1 MVQSCRSSFLC
12 PDCHVIS
19 YCSRECLAE
28 DRSDHRL
35 ECHVMEELEDL
46 PDITRMMARLLLKVE
61 EGGEEQSE
69 PLPFSMGDRTF
80 ASLLSH
86 EDKIDEEDKCAAQIF
101 DSLSQIIPA
110 ATGTWQHFK
119 HIYGKLIINSF
130 EISGEYDDDKLGWA
144 LYLAPSILDHSCVP
158 SAEVT
163 FSGKN
168 IQVISKVNLVEINLR
183 KIYISYIDPGESNEV
198 RRRKLKKYYHF
209 DCVCDRCS
217 GIKLSWVIG
226 EPLNEKLRDILLQDN
241 CVATAIQE
249 NARGRDKEYLTSIRC
264 QKCSGRPVHVSQS
277 KAEMV
282 CKHCKETPDCAT
294 ITEYFQI
301 KAAVEKVLRQ
311 DQIPADAAPQCLELM
326 TGLFHPY
333 DITYVSTC
341 ALAMKDT
348 IMQNR
353 LAQAVEFGDILL
365 GVVRRFARGSP
376 AQAELVHRLMRLQAE
391 LGRRDLVDRLLQA
404 GLVDVYTDT
413 ELCTR
418 LLVTRD
424 NIYKEYFPE
433 EVNI

>member
-168 IQVISKVNLVEINLR
+168 IQVISRVTMRPKDLSKNS
-183 KIYISYIDPGESNEV
+183 ISFIDRTKSFSQRAET
-198 RRRKLKKYYHF
+198 
-209 DCVCDRCS
+209 
-217 GIKLSWVIG
+217 
-226 EPLNEKLRDILLQDN
+226 LLQRFDLV
-241 CVATAIQE
+241 CECSLCREVTHMGGRMRSLL
-249 NARGRDKEYLTSIRC
+249 RGQT
-264 QKCSGRPVHVSQS
+264 V
-277 KAEMV
+277 
-282 CKHCKETPDCAT
+282 
-294 ITEYFQI
+294 ITCLMS
-301 KAAVEKVLRQ
+301 AVEEQ
-311 DQIPADAAPQCLELM
+311 A
-326 TGLFHPY
+326 TGKQRHY
-333 DITYVSTC
+333 
-341 ALAMKDT
+341 LAS
-348 IMQNR
+348 
-353 LAQAVEFGDILL
+353 
-365 GVVRRFARGSP
+365 VR
-376 AQAELVHRLMRLQAE
+376 
-391 LGRRDLVDRLLQA
+391 
-404 GLVDVYTDT
+404 
-413 ELCTR
+413 
-418 LLVTRD
+418 
-424 NIYKEYFPE
+424 
-433 EVNI
+433 